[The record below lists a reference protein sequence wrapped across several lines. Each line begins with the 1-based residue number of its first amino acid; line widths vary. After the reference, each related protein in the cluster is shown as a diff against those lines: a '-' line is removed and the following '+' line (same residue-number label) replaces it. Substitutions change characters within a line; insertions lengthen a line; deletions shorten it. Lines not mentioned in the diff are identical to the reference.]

1 MRWSGQG
8 GGVARRLD
16 DDAERQRCGGADGQG
31 AWWSSGGAVDRTGKG
46 LLVRRQH
53 GGEDGR
59 RVVINRRDEEGKE
72 RGAAARSREVGEARH
87 GEKGRVRVV
96 TSWFVGCQMLER
108 FSPGDENDTGARPRD
123 KKGNP
128 VGLWVPKGALDD
140 WHSQRPN

>member
-96 TSWFVGCQMLER
+96 TSWFVGCQMPER
-108 FSPGDENDTGARPRD
+108 FSPGMKMTRGLSPGIKRGTRRD
-123 KKGNP
+123 YGF
-128 VGLWVPKGALDD
+128 PKG
-140 WHSQRPN
+140 P